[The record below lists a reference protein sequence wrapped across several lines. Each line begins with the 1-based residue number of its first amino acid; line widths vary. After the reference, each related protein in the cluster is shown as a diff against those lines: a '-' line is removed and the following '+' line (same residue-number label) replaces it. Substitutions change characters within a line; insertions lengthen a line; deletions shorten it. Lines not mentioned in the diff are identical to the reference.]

1 MYKPQSLVPTFMIQ
15 GALKRVVQD
24 GDEASSKIAK
34 AILEGPETEYE
45 ERYKQ
50 IMTNR
55 EAINS

>member
-1 MYKPQSLVPTFMIQ
+1 MPTFMIQ

-50 IMTNR
+50 IMLSR